1 MSLIGPNRFQLDLES
16 LKRMGRVVLMAG
28 VSGLASGGL
37 LVMPEIQ
44 EILIGIITN
53 NPDISALLIPTLTG
67 IVYSVLDTARRFLTN
82 YAPKK

>member
-16 LKRMGRVVLMAG
+16 LKRMGRVVLIAG
-28 VSGLASGGL
+28 IGGLATGAL
-37 LVMPEIQ
+37 LILPDIQ
-44 EILIGIITN
+44 QMLIGIITE
-53 NPDISALLIPTLTG
+53 NPVVAPVLIPILTG